1 MHSSIK
7 DPMFTQ
13 TVEHDWRSQLL
24 IICKFIIFL
33 LSIITFPLSSKFR
46 EIMLFFLCLLY
57 LKYVVSLNISIV
69 SITTLNKY
77 LAVNIQQ
84 LPEIPKKA
92 LNTLKWTL
100 KPEIATTRSQKWP
113 NIHNQ
118 SKSNTWIE
126 HSIEWLDW
134 NGKKGLVT
142 TSP

>member
-24 IICKFIIFL
+24 IKCKFIIFL

-57 LKYVVSLNISIV
+57 LKYVVSLSISIV
-69 SITTLNKY
+69 SITALNQY

-84 LPEIPKKA
+84 LPEIPKKGPEYPKMDSKA
-92 LNTLKWTL
+92 RNSHNK
-100 KPEIATTRSQKWP
+100 KPEMAKYP
-113 NIHNQ
+113 Q
-118 SKSNTWIE
+118 SIKIKYLNWTFYWMIR
-126 HSIEWLDW
+126 LKRQ
-134 NGKKGLVT
+134 KKG
-142 TSP
+142 

>member
-24 IICKFIIFL
+24 IKCKFIIFL

-57 LKYVVSLNISIV
+57 LKYVVSLSISIV
-69 SITTLNKY
+69 SITALNQY

-100 KPEIATTRSQKWP
+100 KPEIETNKKPEMAKYPQSIKIKYLNWTFYWMIRLKRQKRAS
-113 NIHNQ
+113 HY
-118 SKSNTWIE
+118 
-126 HSIEWLDW
+126 
-134 NGKKGLVT
+134 
-142 TSP
+142 